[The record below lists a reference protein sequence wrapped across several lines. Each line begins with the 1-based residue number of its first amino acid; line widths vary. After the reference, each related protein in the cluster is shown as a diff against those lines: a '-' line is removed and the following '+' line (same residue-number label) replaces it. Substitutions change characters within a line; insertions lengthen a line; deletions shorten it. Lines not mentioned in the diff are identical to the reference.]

1 MSEELQQ
8 KLRTQLWAVANNLRG
23 NMSANEF
30 MYFSLGF
37 IFYKYLSEKIEK
49 YADQALENDEIT
61 FKQLWESQEEE
72 AVELQEEVKKQCLE
86 NIGYFVEPQYLFTS
100 IIDRINRKENILPQ
114 LEHSLKRIED
124 STLGQES
131 EEDFGGLFSDIDL
144 ASPKLGKTADDKNNL
159 ISSVL
164 VALNGIDFGADEAT
178 QIDILG
184 DAYEYMI
191 SQFAAGAGKKAG
203 EFYTPQEVSRIL
215 AEIVTLGHNRLR
227 NVYDPT
233 CGSGS
238 LLIRAANIGNAVEI
252 FGQEKNPTTYNLAR
266 MNMLLHGIK
275 FSNFKIENGDT
286 LEADAFGDKQF
297 DAVVANPPFSA
308 EWSAS
313 DKFNNDDRFSKAGRL
328 APRKTADYAF
338 ILHMIYHLNDG
349 GTMACIAPHGVLFRG
364 NAEGAIRRFLI
375 ENKNYVDAIIGLPA
389 NIFYGTSIPT
399 CIIVMKKCRKEDDN
413 ILFIDASK
421 EFEKV
426 KTQNKLREEHIR
438 RIVETYRDRKEIE
451 KYSHCATL
459 QEIADN
465 DYNLNIPRYVDTFEE
480 EEPIDI
486 KAVMAEIKEQEAK
499 RADLDKEIEGY
510 LRELGII

>member
-8 KLRTQLWAVANNLRG
+8 NLRNQLWEVANKLRG
-23 NMSANEF
+23 NMSASDF
-30 MYFSLGF
+30 MYFTLGF

-49 YADQALENDEIT
+49 HANDALVDDEVT
-61 FKQLWESQEEE
+61 FKELWAMEIDEDVE
-72 AVELQEEVKKQCLE
+72 ALQQEVKTECLE
-86 NIGYFVEPQYLFTS
+86 NIGYFIEPNFLFSSVIES
-100 IIDRINRKENILPQ
+100 IKKKENILPM
-114 LEHSLKRIED
+114 LERSLKRIED
-124 STLGQES
+124 STLGQDS

-144 ASPKLGKTADDKNNL
+144 ASPKLGKTADDKNTLVSN
-159 ISSVL
+159 VL
-164 VALNGIDFGADEAT
+164 LALDDIDFGVEAS
-178 QIDILG
+178 QEIDILG

-215 AEIVTLGHNRLR
+215 AEIVTIGHARLR

-238 LLIRAANIGNAVEI
+238 LLLRAASIGHANEI

-275 FSNFKIENGDT
+275 FSNFRIENGDT
-286 LEADAFGDKQF
+286 LEADAFGDTQF
-297 DAVVANPPFSA
+297 DAVVAN
-308 EWSAS
+308 
-313 DKFNNDDRFSKAGRL
+313 
-328 APRKTADYAF
+328 
-338 ILHMIYHLNDG
+338 
-349 GTMACIAPHGVLFRG
+349 PHGVLFRG
-364 NAEGAIRRFLI
+364 NAEGVIRRFLI
-375 ENKNYVDAIIGLPA
+375 EKKNYVDAIIGLPA

-399 CIIVMKKCRKEDDN
+399 CILVFKKCRKEDDN

-426 KTQNKLREEHIR
+426 KTQNKLRPQHIKK
-438 RIVETYRDRKEIE
+438 IVDTYRERKEIE
-451 KYSHCATL
+451 KYSHLATL
-459 QEIADN
+459 QEVAEN

-486 KAVMAEIKEQEAK
+486 HAVMKEIKELEAK

-510 LRELGII
+510 LKELGLVE